1 MGSEVSSEGDNGYQ
15 NGDIKKG
22 EDLRENE
29 ADESEI
35 DKDSRV
41 LQDAGV
47 KHHNGDLRSRKAGR
61 GTGRTKAD
69 LKRAV
74 LKAKSP
80 GKKEQ
85 EKIPSPKWLSFIE
98 GAASKVEKKVPR
110 WLRRF
115 LVLLA
120 IVAIGF
126 GTRLFNL
133 SLPSHICWDE
143 THFGKHANYYLKGE
157 FFFDVHP
164 PLAKMSIAFAG
175 YLSGYNGSFPF
186 DKPGDSY
193 GENSYVGMRM
203 FCATLGTLCVPLA
216 YLTVWEL
223 TKSTGA
229 ALLST
234 AFIVFD
240 HGCITISQYILLDPV
255 LMFWIM
261 LSTYCFTKFQNCKNV
276 PYSVEWWAWMA
287 ASGVSLSCAFSCKW
301 VGLFVILWAG
311 ITTVMNLWDLLGD
324 LSLSLFEIGKH
335 FLARVLCL
343 IMIPIFVYLFWF
355 AIHFKMLPNSGPGD
369 GFFSS
374 AFQSTLKGNSLYQNV
389 VPAELA
395 FGSIITLKNARAGGA
410 LLHSHTHLYPK
421 EHPPE
426 QQQITCYSHKDDNN
440 KWLVK
445 KAYED
450 YSKEQPLEYLKNG
463 DWIRLEHVATKR
475 NLHSH
480 GEKAPL
486 TTHHNQ
492 VTGYGDNGK
501 GDANDFWRVEIVS
514 GEGDDGRIKTVKTV
528 FRLIHVNLGCA
539 LHGSTQVL
547 PKWGWEQLEVT
558 CNPITHHSH
567 NLWNVEGHE
576 NERVPKAAS
585 DFYRPSF
592 LGSVYESHVVMA
604 QTNSGFKPKEGEVT
618 SQPWQWPINFR
629 GQVFSGA
636 DYRVYLLGNPVIWW
650 YILGIMCLFGLLYSF
665 HAVRTQRGF
674 IDPPQEQA
682 RRKRMESACGWL
694 FLGWAL
700 HYFPFYSMGRVLYFH
715 HYFPAY
721 LYSAML
727 AGIVSQYLC
736 KSLALISKL
745 DKWRQVA
752 YHGAVC
758 LLLAGCIISF
768 WLFRGLSYGM
778 SGPMAH
784 LPDSTAAVYKWMD
797 SWEV

>member
-1 MGSEVSSEGDNGYQ
+1 MTPRKGARNKKTDKNSDSESEMASPTETERETAKEVSHAAKPN
-15 NGDIKKG
+15 
-22 EDLRENE
+22 DL
-29 ADESEI
+29 
-35 DKDSRV
+35 
-41 LQDAGV
+41 
-47 KHHNGDLRSRKAGR
+47 
-61 GTGRTKAD
+61 
-69 LKRAV
+69 
-74 LKAKSP
+74 AKVN
-80 GKKEQ
+80 
-85 EKIPSPKWLSFIE
+85 
-98 GAASKVEKKVPR
+98 SKVLAR
-110 WLRRF
+110 
-115 LVLLA
+115 LLA
-120 IVAIGF
+120 F
-126 GTRLFNL
+126 GGILVVTFATRFYALEA
-133 SLPSHICWDE
+133 PSHICWDE
-143 THFGKHANYYLKGE
+143 THFGKHANFYLKGE

-193 GENSYVGMRM
+193 GENSYVGMRL
-203 FCATLGTLCVPLA
+203 FCATLGALCVPLA

-229 ALLST
+229 SLLST

-389 VPAELA
+389 VPADLA

-426 QQQITCYSHKDDNN
+426 QQQVTCYSHKDDNN

-450 YSKEQPLEYLKNG
+450 YNKEQPLEYLKNG

-480 GEKAPL
+480 AEKAPL

-492 VTGYGDNGK
+492 VAGYGDNGK

-665 HAVRTQRGF
+665 HAIRTQRGF

-721 LYSAML
+721 LYSAMM

-752 YHGAVC
+752 YHGALC
-758 LLLAGCIISF
+758 LLLVGTIISF

>member
-1 MGSEVSSEGDNGYQ
+1 MTPRKGVRTKKADKNSDSESEMPSPTETEREITKEVSHAAKPN
-15 NGDIKKG
+15 
-22 EDLRENE
+22 DL
-29 ADESEI
+29 
-35 DKDSRV
+35 
-41 LQDAGV
+41 
-47 KHHNGDLRSRKAGR
+47 
-61 GTGRTKAD
+61 
-69 LKRAV
+69 
-74 LKAKSP
+74 
-80 GKKEQ
+80 
-85 EKIPSPKWLSFIE
+85 
-98 GAASKVEKKVPR
+98 SKVKSKVLAR
-110 WLRRF
+110 
-115 LVLLA
+115 LLA
-120 IVAIGF
+120 F
-126 GTRLFNL
+126 GGILVVTLATRLYAL
-133 SLPSHICWDE
+133 EDPSHICWDE